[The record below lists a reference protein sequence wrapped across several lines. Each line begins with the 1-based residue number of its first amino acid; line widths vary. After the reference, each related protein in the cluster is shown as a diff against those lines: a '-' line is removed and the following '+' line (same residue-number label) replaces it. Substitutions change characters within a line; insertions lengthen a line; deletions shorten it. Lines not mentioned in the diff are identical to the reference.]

1 MGHFIKLHELFE
13 IVRQSSDPEFAQIL
27 NHMREARHT
36 EDVVNIKKLAGTDT
50 FQWLLTSLLS
60 YIWLTSWQNKKSLE

>member
-13 IVRQSSDPEFAQIL
+13 IVRQSNDPEFAQIL
-27 NHMREARHT
+27 NRMREGRHT

-50 FQWLLTSLLS
+50 SQWLPNQFVKLYLANLLTKQEIS
-60 YIWLTSWQNKKSLE
+60 

>member
-50 FQWLLTSLLS
+50 FQWLPNQFVKLYLANPLAKQEIS
-60 YIWLTSWQNKKSLE
+60 